1 MSGAGPVEGFGEA
14 LPDVRTP
21 PPGPASRALARRL
34 RATESRNVTYL
45 ADDFPVFWD
54 EARGAN
60 VRDADGNVYLDL
72 TAAFGVALLG
82 HGDPRIDAAVRDQAG
97 RLVHGMGD
105 VHPPTVRVEL
115 LERLAE
121 VVPWDEPRTVLGV
134 GGAEAVEVA
143 LKTALLATG
152 RPGIV
157 AFTGGYHGLTG
168 GALAA
173 TARGEFRR
181 PFERRLY
188 DGVSFV
194 PFPDRLR
201 EEAGAGERAL
211 ERLEEALRN
220 GAPNGDAVGAVVV
233 EPVQGRAGVR
243 LPPDGFLAEVR
254 DRAREAGALVIADEI
269 FTGLGRTGALLA
281 SHRGGLEPDLVC
293 LGKALG
299 GGWPLSACVG
309 PAEVMD
315 AWPESEGEA
324 LHTSTFLG
332 HPAACAAAVAF
343 LDALRQD
350 GVADEAAA
358 RGLLLEDALRR
369 EVGDVPGVAEVR
381 GAGLMIG
388 IELVD
393 DGRTMEP
400 AAGAGAAVAA
410 RALREGVLVLPA
422 GDAGHVV
429 QLTPPVTLTEA
440 QAAAG
445 VEGLGRAVR
454 DVMDARRAER

>member
-1 MSGAGPVEGFGEA
+1 MSGAGSVGSFGEA

-45 ADDFPVFWD
+45 AEDFPVFWE

-60 VRDADGNVYLDL
+60 VRDADGNVYVDL

-82 HGDPRIDAAVRDQAG
+82 HGDPRIEAAVRDQAA

-105 VHPPTVRVEL
+105 VHPPTARVEL

-121 VVPWDEPRTVLGV
+121 VMPWDDPRTVLGV

-173 TARGEFRR
+173 TARTEFRR
-181 PFERRLY
+181 PFEPRLY
-188 DGVSFV
+188 GGVSFV
-194 PFPDRLR
+194 PFPDPLR
-201 EEAGAGERAL
+201 EGPAAGERAL
-211 ERLEEALRN
+211 DRLEEVLRD

-233 EPVQGRAGVR
+233 ELVQGRAGVR
-243 LPPDGFLAEVR
+243 LPPDGFLAELH
-254 DRAREAGALVIADEI
+254 DRARREGALVIADEI
-269 FTGLGRTGALLA
+269 FTGLGRTGPLLA
-281 SHRGGLEPDLVC
+281 SHPGGLEPDLVC

-315 AWPESEGEA
+315 AWPESGGEA

-332 HPAACAAAVAF
+332 HPASCAAAAAF
-343 LDALRQD
+343 LDALRDD
-350 GVADEAAA
+350 GVADEVAS
-358 RGLLLEDALRR
+358 RGPRLADAVRR
-369 EVGDVPGVAEVR
+369 ELRDVPEVAEVR
-381 GAGLMIG
+381 AAGLMLG

-393 DGRTMEP
+393 DGETMEP

-422 GDAGHVV
+422 GAAGHVV

-454 DVMDARRAER
+454 DVMDARRAEG